1 MKVMKMTWH
10 DLCWI
15 LAVPAVVACNTRTSS
30 EGEDDS
36 STPMDVL
43 SDAEA
48 PSETTDSDTGS
59 EPLCEGTPSR
69 VVAVSGGVA
78 QCALFDSGHV
88 KCWGRN
94 TEGQLGLGH
103 TENVGDDEHPS
114 ESGFVPLAGCATQIS
129 HMGFY
134 GCAVLE
140 GGTVQCWGSNEV
152 GQLGLGHTNNI
163 GDDEALSEPLRF
175 DLPVLAVQ
183 TGMGT
188 TYALLLDGSI
198 VAWGW
203 NLSNNSSC
211 AGRLGFSSA
220 PDILGDDEPPG
231 PLVEQKTK
239 ATRVFP
245 GVIMSCLTDRE
256 RRLTCWS
263 GPPAYL
269 GHQDPEAPFDACPP
283 VSPTPAQATPHLLT
297 GPVTALTIGDAHAC
311 ALVEGEVWCWG
322 DSSFGQLGQGNTEFS
337 MEPVLVDLGAP
348 VIELSEHGHH
358 TCALLTDASVRCWGI
373 GGSLGAGHEE
383 EIGDDELP
391 SSAPVVDLGG
401 EVEHLGRYN
410 CAIMKSGD
418 LRCWGLNNYG
428 QLGLGHTEIIGDD
441 EHPSSVPPI
450 QLL

>member
-30 EGEDDS
+30 EGEEDS

-269 GHQDPEAPFDACPP
+269 GHQDPEAPFDALVLPQKFGHLVLCGLTRGTLRVVGPLILDRRAIADGR
-283 VSPTPAQATPHLLT
+283 VSTL
-297 GPVTALTIGDAHAC
+297 
-311 ALVEGEVWCWG
+311 
-322 DSSFGQLGQGNTEFS
+322 
-337 MEPVLVDLGAP
+337 P
-348 VIELSEHGHH
+348 VIEDLNPF
-358 TCALLTDASVRCWGI
+358 CNRCHRVFVGEKDLAVDVLAFQ
-373 GGSLGAGHEE
+373 GGKE
-383 EIGDDELP
+383 
-391 SSAPVVDLGG
+391 
-401 EVEHLGRYN
+401 
-410 CAIMKSGD
+410 
-418 LRCWGLNNYG
+418 
-428 QLGLGHTEIIGDD
+428 
-441 EHPSSVPPI
+441 
-450 QLL
+450 